1 MTGLACLVTAIFFEA
16 RDQPLMGQSAVA
28 EVVMN
33 RVASVKY
40 PDDICSVVFQRK
52 QFSFTHD
59 GLSDKISRYTNNE
72 IERRAAVIA
81 VTVAKDVLGRGTTE
95 IPSTHYHSTS
105 VEPYW
110 AKHYILDGKIGDHI
124 FYTRTKGK

>member
-16 RDQPLMGQSAVA
+16 RDQPLMGQYAVA

-95 IPSTHYHSTS
+95 IPSTHYHNTS

-110 AKHYILDGKIGDHI
+110 AKYYILDGKIGDHI

>member
-16 RDQPLMGQSAVA
+16 RDQPLMGQYAVA

-59 GLSDKISRYTNNE
+59 GLSDKISRYTN
-72 IERRAAVIA
+72 R
-81 VTVAKDVLGRGTTE
+81 
-95 IPSTHYHSTS
+95 
-105 VEPYW
+105 
-110 AKHYILDGKIGDHI
+110 
-124 FYTRTKGK
+124 